1 MNDSKAFIEYWQCM
15 DNVYSD
21 IGDYNPSRERKVLLV
36 FDDIVIVIAG
46 IMTNKKLKS
55 YSSDAGNWIFQ
66 YSTCIC
72 LSVLFCSSKKNQI
85 IFFALL
91 NHKIYSKR
99 ELKVL
104 PLIIQQT
111 LITKTLWRFIGNVQV
126 KLILFWLLILH
137 YLLIIL

>member
-1 MNDSKAFIEYWQCM
+1 MNDSNAFIEHWQRM
-15 DNVYSD
+15 NNVYSD
-21 IGDYNPSRERKVLLV
+21 IGDYNPSREGKVLFV

-46 IMTNKKLKS
+46 VMTNKKLKS
-55 YSSDAGNWIFQ
+55 YSSDAGTWIFQ
-66 YSTCIC
+66 YFTCIC

-91 NHKIYSKR
+91 NHKIHSKR

-111 LITKTLWRFIGNVQV
+111 LITKILWRFIGNVQV